1 MERRIE
7 MILEKNTLLA
17 INGGGITAS
26 MVNAVRQVFQFIFD
40 LGKSIGSSI
49 SRMVSGNYC

>member
-1 MERRIE
+1 

-49 SRMVSGNYC
+49 SRIVSGNYC